1 MNIIEAKE
9 TELLALLNEQSL
21 LHSPSEYDTLLTD
34 LTCRLVEMKKA
45 EVLKNHNHT
54 IEYSEREKLWITRVD
69 KPEGTYSCRSDRYRR
84 LKAKTRELLE
94 DKVVAYYKELET
106 RHTIRM
112 VYQEWLDERM
122 EFGEIQKSSRDRFKT
137 DFERFFTD
145 NAFDT
150 RDIATINALDMERFI
165 KKAIHDHNITTK
177 RWQNLKGLIIGI
189 FKYAQKMKY
198 TNFRIMPFLDDLV
211 LPRNMFKH
219 TSVSDDEQVFSDE
232 EVRRIIGWIYE
243 TEDRRN
249 SLSNLG
255 ILLALTTG
263 LRAGELAALK
273 FSDLKGNVLRVCRTE
288 ISYMEDDHK
297 VYEIREFT
305 KGREGYREVVVPN
318 ETVILIDLIRSISE
332 DEEYLF
338 FRNGLR
344 TKSEFF
350 SKKLVRICG
359 YLKIKPRSLHKL
371 RKTYAS
377 ILLDSGQV
385 PDKVVIRQMGHTD
398 IATTQGHYYFD
409 RHHNNEKV
417 VLISE
422 VMQPITDMLRTAKP

>member
-1 MNIIEAKE
+1 M
-9 TELLALLNEQSL
+9 TLSNEQSL
-21 LHSPSEYDTLLTD
+21 LQSESGYDNLLTD
-34 LTCRLVEMKKA
+34 MTSLLHDMKKA
-45 EVLKNHNHT
+45 EVLKNHNHK

-69 KPEGTYSCRSDRYRR
+69 KPEGTYSGRNDRYRR
-84 LKAKTRELLE
+84 LKAKTREELE
-94 DKVVAYYKELET
+94 KKIVSYYKEQET
-106 RHTIRM
+106 HRTIRM

-122 EFGEIQKSSRDRFKT
+122 EYGEIQKSSRDRFKT

-145 NAFDT
+145 NGFDS
-150 RDIATINALDMERFI
+150 RDIATITELDMERFI
-165 KKAIHDHNITTK
+165 KKAIHDHNITVK

-189 FKYAQKMKY
+189 FKYAKKMKY
-198 TNFRIMPFLDDLV
+198 TNFRIIPFLDDLV

-219 TSVSDDEQVFSDE
+219 TSVSDDEQVFTDE
-232 EVRRIIGWIYE
+232 EVRKIISWIYE
-243 TEDRRN
+243 TEERRT

-273 FSDLKGNVLRVCRTE
+273 ASDLKGNVLHVSRTE
-288 ISYMEDDHK
+288 ISYMEDGHK
-297 VYEIREFT
+297 VYEVREFT
-305 KGREGYREVVVPN
+305 KGREGYREVAVPN
-318 ETVILIDLIRSISE
+318 ETVLLIDLIKSISE
-332 DEEYLF
+332 DDEYLF
-338 FRNGLR
+338 VKNGIR
-344 TKSEFF
+344 TKAEFF

-359 YLKIKPRSLHKL
+359 YLGIKPRSLHKL

-385 PDKVVIRQMGHTD
+385 PDKIVIRQMGHTD

-409 RHHNNEKV
+409 RHRNNEKV

-422 VMQPITDMLRTAKP
+422 VMQPVTELLRQAGN